1 MVNPRLRYSIMAL
14 GVVQAG
20 NFLVPLFVLPY
31 LARVL
36 GAEVY
41 GQMVWVQTIML
52 FGVIWVDFGFG
63 WSATRE
69 ISSHRGDSVR
79 IDRLFSNVWAVQWS
93 LAVIF
98 VLGSI
103 FFVGYLDKDGSQ
115 LSLYIAGLGMVLGQ
129 VLLPIWL
136 FQGLEALREVA
147 VIQLMSKLLVFPLIF
162 LLVNGPQDV
171 IVALA
176 IFSLSTLLAGVL
188 SLVWIYQRRLIN
200 WVHPDF
206 CGMRSALR
214 DGALLFSSRAL
225 ISFYTTLVPLAV
237 GYWAG
242 SVQLA
247 YFNLADKLRTVVQA
261 LFAPVSQAVFPRMS
275 WLFQQDTSAA
285 YALIRKLALG
295 MGVASGFGCCV
306 LWVGA
311 ADLMALLGGDEFLHG
326 APILRWLAFVPLV
339 VILSNVMGVQIML
352 PQKMN
357 KPFTVILALAS
368 LVSFLALYP
377 AVKFGGAIGAAKVVL
392 AVECLVTVL
401 MAIYL
406 WRVMNFEKV

>member
-1 MVNPRLRYSIMAL
+1 MFNPRLRHTIMAL

-20 NFLVPLFVLPY
+20 NFLVPLLVLPY

-41 GQMVWVQTIML
+41 GQMIWVQTVML

-63 WSATRE
+63 WSTTRE
-69 ISSHRGDSVR
+69 ISSHRDDLAR
-79 IDRLFSNVWAVQWS
+79 IDRLFSNVWAVQWC

-103 FFVGYLDKDGSQ
+103 FFVGYLSKDSSQ
-115 LSLYIAGLGMVLGQ
+115 MRLYIAGLGVVLGQ

-147 VIQLMSKLLVFPLIF
+147 VIQLISKLLVFPLIF

-171 IVALA
+171 ILALA
-176 IFSLSTLLAGVL
+176 IFSVSTLLAGAL
-188 SLVWIYQRRLIN
+188 SLVWIYQRKLIN
-200 WVHPDF
+200 WVHPDLF
-206 CGMRSALR
+206 GMRSALR

-225 ISFYTTLVPLAV
+225 ISLYTTLVPLAV

-242 SVQLA
+242 PVQLA

-261 LFAPVSQAVFPRMS
+261 MFTPVSQAVFPRMS

-285 YALIRKLALG
+285 YTLIRKLLLG
-295 MGVASGFGCCV
+295 MGISSGLGCCV

-311 ADLMALLGGDEFLHG
+311 AELMLLLGGEEFLHG
-326 APILRWLAFVPLV
+326 ASILRWLAFVPLL
-339 VILSNVMGVQIML
+339 VILSNVMGVQIMI

-357 KPFTVILALAS
+357 KPFTAILAIAS
-368 LVSFLALYP
+368 FFSFLVLYP
-377 AVKFGGAIGAAKVVL
+377 AVKLGGAIGAAQVVL
-392 AVECLVTVL
+392 GVECMVTVS

-406 WRVMNFEKV
+406 WRVTDFERV